1 MAVEFLKLF
10 GFTEDPFASTNAAD
24 EPLIDRYFVQ
34 PPFFPSVIGDPSK
47 PKSNVVFA
55 PRGGGKTA
63 QKIMIERKSEIDG
76 GFLCVAYDKFP
87 LDGIKQITDADAEY
101 HITNITRLLLVAVLI
116 SLTDVHKSNVDATD
130 RELIVDLSKQLLGGL
145 SQSRLKDEIDS
156 IKSLGQKTRESWRK
170 YGGAAISLVNAVLTS
185 YGAAAIVLPESNQKN
200 SESTRF
206 KFEALVAL
214 AIKIGYQS
222 VYILVDRTDEL
233 TLTAQNADKA
243 FAFISPV
250 LIDLPLLETA
260 GVGFKFFLWDQMK
273 EPYQEGGG
281 RPDRLLE
288 YTLDWSVS
296 ELEKVLERRLQTYS
310 DGQVSRFD
318 QLLSGAPYDVHRMIS
333 YFANASPRDMVR
345 ICKKIVDEHTKS
357 GVFSPKIDFKTVK
370 VALAS
375 FSLER
380 ARELYGAFISDL
392 KKVGELTFT
401 TNFLAN
407 DVFRIGAQGA
417 RAKVQKWQS
426 AGAVIKIG
434 ELPNKGNRPL
444 YNYGIVDPRLAL
456 AVLSDASLEE
466 AMDNYLVI
474 CPHCKDL
481 RIGIKGSITCPGCQG
496 SFEMADADSLA
507 TVCAI
512 A

>member
-1 MAVEFLKLF
+1 MAIEFLKLF

-63 QKIMIERKSEIDG
+63 QKIMIERRSASEG
-76 GFLCVAYDKFP
+76 GFLCIAYDKFP
-87 LDGIKQITDADAEY
+87 LEGVKQLSDANAEY
-101 HITNITRLLLVAVLI
+101 HITNITRLLLVAVLV
-116 SLTDVHKSNVDATD
+116 SLADVHKSNIDQVD
-130 RELIVDLSKQLLGGL
+130 RELLSDLSKQLLGGL
-145 SQSRLKDEIDS
+145 SQSRLKDEIES
-156 IKSLGQKTRESWRK
+156 IKSLGQRATEAWKR
-170 YGGAAISLVNAVLTS
+170 YGGVALSLVNAVLTA
-185 YGAAAIVLPESNQKN
+185 YGASEITLPDSNQRN
-200 SESTRF
+200 AESTRF

-214 AIKIGYQS
+214 AVKIGYES

-233 TLTAQNADKA
+233 TMTTQNADKA
-243 FAFISPV
+243 FSFISS
-250 LIDLPLLETA
+250 LLTDLPLLETN

-281 RPDRLLE
+281 RPDRLIE
-288 YTLDWSVS
+288 YTLDWSVA
-296 ELEKVLERRLQTYS
+296 ELEKVLEKRLQTYS
-310 DGQVSRFD
+310 DNKVSRFD
-318 QLLSGAPYDVHRMIS
+318 QLISSAPYDVHRMIA

-345 ICKKIVDEHTKS
+345 ICKKIVDEHTKTGS
-357 GVFSPKIDFKTVK
+357 FTNKIDFRTVK
-370 VALAS
+370 TALSS

-380 ARELYGAFISDL
+380 ARELYGTFISDL

-456 AVLSDASLEE
+456 AVMNDASLEE

-481 RIGIKGSITCPGCQG
+481 RIGIEGSITCPGCQG
-496 SFEMADADSLA
+496 SFEMNEAESLA
-507 TVCAI
+507 TVCAS
-512 A
+512 